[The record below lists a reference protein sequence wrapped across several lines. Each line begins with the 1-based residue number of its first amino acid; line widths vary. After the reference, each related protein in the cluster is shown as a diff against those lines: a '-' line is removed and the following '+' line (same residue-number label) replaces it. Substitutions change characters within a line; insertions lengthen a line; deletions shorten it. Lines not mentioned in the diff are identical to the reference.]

1 MARVRL
7 LASRVEQRAV
17 IRFFWAKGLST
28 AEIHNEMQPVY
39 GHKCFNLSVVKS
51 WCRKFSNGRTSLVD
65 NKRSGRHLAATDN
78 DVVKKIDQF
87 IRISDIVLYTGI
99 SRGSVHTVVHDHLK
113 FHKVFEAYRNHF
125 LFTLC

>member
-1 MARVRL
+1 MARVPL

-39 GHKCFNLSVVKS
+39 GHKCFNLSVVKR
-51 WCRKFSNGRTSLVD
+51 WCRKFFNGRTSLVD

-87 IRISDIVLYTGI
+87 IRTDRRVSISDIVLYTGI
-99 SRGSVHTVVHDHLK
+99 SRGAVECRV
-113 FHKVFEAYRNHF
+113 
-125 LFTLC
+125 

>member
-1 MARVRL
+1 VPL

-39 GHKCFNLSVVKS
+39 GHKCFNLSVIKR

-87 IRISDIVLYTGI
+87 IRTDRRVSISDISFFTPEFHEVRFIQWCMII
-99 SRGSVHTVVHDHLK
+99 SS
-113 FHKVFEAYRNHF
+113 
-125 LFTLC
+125 FTRCLLDGCRDN